1 VIVLS
6 ILLVLALLG
15 GGFLGLLLKQQR
27 DQTVK
32 GNNQIVADQSKI
44 ADLQRQLDS
53 TKTELATAQQQAAD
67 GQKAAADLATC
78 KQAVAT
84 LFSSSD
90 PTAAQ
95 AAAVALLQACR

>member
-1 VIVLS
+1 VIILS

-15 GGFLGLLLKQQR
+15 GGGVGLLLKAQR

-32 GNNQIVADQSKI
+32 ANSQITADQAKI
-44 ADLQRQLDS
+44 ADLQNQLSS
-53 TKTELATAQQQAAD
+53 TKSQLTTAQQQVAD
-67 GQKAAADLATC
+67 GQKAAADLAKC
-78 KQAVAT
+78 KAAVST

-95 AAAVALLQACR
+95 AAAVALLQACQ